1 MKYLLVLLVVG
12 FGLWML
18 VARLRGGGAAKQ
30 DAKQAAKPAAKRR
43 GPVAMVAC
51 AHCGL
56 HLPAA
61 DALPEGARL
70 YCSDGHRRLG
80 PAPGTQTSAP
90 PGTPP
95 GTPPKPPA

>member
-12 FGLWML
+12 FGLWTL
-18 VARLRGGGAAKQ
+18 ISRLRGGGVAKRRP
-30 DAKQAAKPAAKRR
+30 DAKPAAQPDAKQ
-43 GPVAMVAC
+43 GSPVAMVAC

-61 DALPEGARL
+61 DALPAGQRL

-80 PAPGTQTSAP
+80 PAPGTP
-90 PGTPP
+90 PTPP
-95 GTPPKPPA
+95 T

>member
-12 FGLWML
+12 IGLWML
-18 VARLRGGGAAKQ
+18 VARLRGPRGG
-30 DAKQAAKPAAKRR
+30 DGHSDGGSTKPPGNAPAE
-43 GPVAMVAC
+43 MVAC

-70 YCSDGHRRLG
+70 YCSDAHRRLG
-80 PAPGTQTSAP
+80 PVRP
-90 PGTPP
+90 PPE
-95 GTPPKPPA
+95 